1 VQSGGEQR
9 GRRSRCSV
17 LTHLAGGCPCGAPA
31 AAIRLSSTPL
41 LTLVTDRFREVK
53 IPFLFA
59 VRVQGVAMAV
69 NAHRFDQSLGEE
81 RALVR
86 AAVSRIA
93 RSTSGWPSRSI

>member
-1 VQSGGEQR
+1 MDGSTINVGFGATPSICCTSAVDRPEPFADGSVRQR
-9 GRRSRCSV
+9 RV
-17 LTHLAGGCPCGAPA
+17 A
-31 AAIRLSSTPL
+31 TPR

-53 IPFLFA
+53 IPLLFA

-86 AAVSRIA
+86 AAVSGIA
-93 RSTSGWPSRSI
+93 RSTSG